1 LVDRALED
9 LGPRIDCILYFKAD
23 RLAKEKDPVLRLAGW
38 VAELMTSVDQR
49 PRQRQADWDGFNWW
63 QRLLGDLAEKRFVIV
78 IDDLHRL
85 SPKTPSL
92 RRIAEAILQLADR
105 RGSCRIAIVAPEIP
119 AQLFDNRTRYM
130 TSLRL
135 QPFEWEEVWVWIRRN
150 LPALTRYGKAGLSE
164 YYRLLG
170 NDLAAWRDLGKQV
183 TQARGEVDIA
193 KMALSIS
200 GSRQSAPATTV
211 RQRSSASVPR
221 SERPLRIAV
230 AGPFIKGP
238 EAFATAF
245 TQFAAQH
252 GVGGRMVTSQ
262 QSVFSSI
269 AELLPIDA
277 PNFNGDSKD
286 VEADLL
292 RWFRTAIR
300 LQPDV
305 VVLDY
310 GVDGVLR
317 GQGPII
323 ERLAARALMIAP
335 AGNGGVSKQ
344 VHYPG
349 RLRNVLAVGALAKN
363 GERAEY
369 SSIDKLKVKPELHAP
384 GNLNDSALASA
395 LTEKNLQGTSFS
407 ALRVA
412 AAAALVWSQHPTSDR
427 LKVREMLIDS
437 ARSLSDG
444 IRALDIRKALQMAR
458 SEAALDAIRRNA
470 LTYPELHASL
480 GLSAAALE
488 PLMDELV
495 KEKKVSVRH
504 DSGVV
509 RYCLEGEKG

>member
-1 LVDRALED
+1 
-9 LGPRIDCILYFKAD
+9 
-23 RLAKEKDPVLRLAGW
+23 
-38 VAELMTSVDQR
+38 M
-49 PRQRQADWDGFNWW
+49 
-63 QRLLGDLAEKRFVIV
+63 
-78 IDDLHRL
+78 
-85 SPKTPSL
+85 
-92 RRIAEAILQLADR
+92 
-105 RGSCRIAIVAPEIP
+105 
-119 AQLFDNRTRYM
+119 
-130 TSLRL
+130 
-135 QPFEWEEVWVWIRRN
+135 
-150 LPALTRYGKAGLSE
+150 
-164 YYRLLG
+164 
-170 NDLAAWRDLGKQV
+170 
-183 TQARGEVDIA
+183 
-193 KMALSIS
+193 
-200 GSRQSAPATTV
+200 TV

-221 SERPLRIAV
+221 SQRPLRIAV
-230 AGPFIKGP
+230 AGPFIKSP

-252 GVGGRMVTSQ
+252 GVGGRIVTSQ

-277 PNFNGDSKD
+277 PNFNRDSRD
-286 VEADLL
+286 GVEADLL
-292 RWFRTAIR
+292 RWFRKAMS

-310 GVDGVLR
+310 GADRVLR
-317 GQGPII
+317 GQGPVI
-323 ERLAARALMIAP
+323 EGLAASALMIAP
-335 AGNGGVSKQ
+335 AGNGGPSKQ
-344 VHYPG
+344 VHYPA
-349 RLRNVLAVGALAKN
+349 RLRNVLAVGALADDDT
-363 GERAEY
+363 RADY
-369 SSIDKLKVKPELHAP
+369 SSIDRLKLKPELHAL
-384 GNLNDSALASA
+384 GKLDDTALASA

-509 RYCLEGEKG
+509 RYCLEGSKD